1 MKTRIFAT
9 LLAGASLLA
18 ATAVAQADPVKVGI
32 AAEPYP
38 PIAYK
43 NAAGEWEG
51 FALDYAKAVCKTA
64 KLDCVI
70 TPMAWDGMM
79 PALQAGKIDVI
90 WGSMSITPERQKQIA
105 FTIPIYNTPSVFIGN
120 KDDKFDFG
128 SGGLSGKSVG
138 AQVSTIHAAYI
149 EKAHPEATL
158 KVYSQQDTANSDLAA
173 GRIDLIIGDAV
184 GMQGFLTSSDGAC
197 CEVKDFPKDPSFD
210 TGIGGGMRKDDTKL
224 KAAFDDAIRAIYKSG
239 EFEPMAKKYF
249 KFEVGTPPK

>member
-9 LLAGASLLA
+9 LLVGASLLA
-18 ATAVAQADPVKVGI
+18 TTAVAQADPVKVGI

-38 PIAYK
+38 PIAFK